1 MKSYFLENIDDVK
14 SLEREISTLLPGQKN
29 PWLIWHPEDVC
40 AYVYII
46 LGQDPELVVPAVA
59 VNISGRHYKEDEL
72 ILNFLQNLKNKVGGK
87 ISDDA

>member
-1 MKSYFLENIDDVK
+1 M
-14 SLEREISTLLPGQKN
+14 
-29 PWLIWHPEDVC
+29 
-40 AYVYII
+40 
-46 LGQDPELVVPAVA
+46 PAVA